1 MDIVVH
7 TNAPEPVY
15 EQIVRQIHDAV
26 KAGPLKPDTP
36 LPTVRQLAG
45 DLVINRN
52 TVARAY
58 RILEEQGVILTAGR
72 KGTFIRQ
79 DAVREVA
86 KVRTTRAEPLS
97 GFSRVARILT
107 AVVLP
112 APLGPSRPSTLP
124 VRAEK
129 STPHRA
135 RTEPYDFS
143 RPSTT
148 IASLM
153 RSRLVERPGSADKAL

>member
-1 MDIVVH
+1 MDIAIQ

-26 KAGPLKPDTP
+26 KSGKLKPDTP

-86 KVRTTRAEPLS
+86 KVRTNRAERVMRRVVKTLLGEGLS
-97 GFSRVARILT
+97 RKEIADIFASVLSIESRK
-107 AVVLP
+107 
-112 APLGPSRPSTLP
+112 G
-124 VRAEK
+124 
-129 STPHRA
+129 
-135 RTEPYDFS
+135 
-143 RPSTT
+143 
-148 IASLM
+148 
-153 RSRLVERPGSADKAL
+153 

>member
-1 MDIVVH
+1 MNIVIQ
-7 TNAPEPVY
+7 TNAPEPVC
-15 EQIVRQIHDAV
+15 EQIVRQIHEAV
-26 KAGPLKPDTP
+26 RSGRLKPDTP

-86 KVRTTRAEPLS
+86 KVRTTRAERVMRRVVKTLLGEGLS
-97 GFSRVARILT
+97 RKELADIFASVLSIESRK
-107 AVVLP
+107 
-112 APLGPSRPSTLP
+112 G
-124 VRAEK
+124 
-129 STPHRA
+129 
-135 RTEPYDFS
+135 
-143 RPSTT
+143 
-148 IASLM
+148 
-153 RSRLVERPGSADKAL
+153 

>member
-1 MDIVVH
+1 MDIVIQ

-26 KAGPLKPDTP
+26 KSGKLEPDTP

-58 RILEEQGVILTAGR
+58 RILEEQGVTLTAGR
-72 KGTFIRQ
+72 KGTFIRR

-86 KVRTTRAEPLS
+86 KVRATRAERVMARVVRTLLGEGLNRQEIADIFTTVLS
-97 GFSRVARILT
+97 IEARK
-107 AVVLP
+107 
-112 APLGPSRPSTLP
+112 G
-124 VRAEK
+124 
-129 STPHRA
+129 
-135 RTEPYDFS
+135 
-143 RPSTT
+143 
-148 IASLM
+148 
-153 RSRLVERPGSADKAL
+153 

>member
-1 MDIVVH
+1 MNIVIQ

-15 EQIVRQIHDAV
+15 EQIVRQIHAAV
-26 KAGPLKPDTP
+26 KSGKLKPDTP

-86 KVRTTRAEPLS
+86 KVRTTRAERVMRRVVRTLLGEGLS
-97 GFSRVARILT
+97 HKEIADIFTTVLGVEARK
-107 AVVLP
+107 
-112 APLGPSRPSTLP
+112 G
-124 VRAEK
+124 
-129 STPHRA
+129 
-135 RTEPYDFS
+135 
-143 RPSTT
+143 
-148 IASLM
+148 
-153 RSRLVERPGSADKAL
+153 